1 MSAEH
6 RGLRDGIAVGLIAY
20 AGVAIFYAL
29 FDFLAARGAL
39 YTVNLLGLAVFRGVR
54 DPGVTQLPI
63 PLDLT
68 AIFWYNALHLAL
80 SLAIGLFV
88 TRLVGQAEDNPSQRG
103 VILFVV
109 VAGFVATVYG
119 VGVLS
124 TPIRSV
130 LPWWSIVVANAL
142 ATALAALYLV
152 RRRPGLLSR
161 LMPFPG

>member
-1 MSAEH
+1 MSAGH

-20 AGVAIFYAL
+20 AGVAVFYAL

-39 YTVNLLGLAVFRGVR
+39 YTVNLLGLAAFRGVR

-63 PLDLT
+63 PLDMT
-68 AIFWYNALHLAL
+68 AIFWYNALHLVL

-88 TRLVGQAEDNPSQRG
+88 TRLVGQAENNPSQRG
-103 VILFVV
+103 AILFVI
-109 VAGFVATVYG
+109 VAGFVVTVYG

-124 TPIRSV
+124 TPIRPV

-142 ATALAALYLV
+142 ATALAALYLS